1 MVGCFGLRKYES
13 SDHTRLN
20 KNAYKALKS
29 DEYENIQYKL
39 SSSILSPEKEGYLLN
54 TIGKLTIAGVTK
66 YIEIDNVHIAVAEDS
81 TITCTGTYNLTM
93 TDYGVEPPSF
103 MFGAMKT
110 GDALTF
116 EYNVVYKKAE
126 ESLVFIQEIN

>member
-1 MVGCFGLRKYES
+1 M
-13 SDHTRLN
+13 
-20 KNAYKALKS
+20 
-29 DEYENIQYKL
+29 
-39 SSSILSPEKEGYLLN
+39 
-54 TIGKLTIAGVTK
+54 
-66 YIEIDNVHIAVAEDS
+66 AEDS